1 MDTFETVRR
10 QLGSASCSEKYNASQ
25 NGNAGALGSSKL
37 QNVKYFVVLP
47 QFAEGMLERVPNA
60 DMPQK

>member
-10 QLGSASCSEKYNASQ
+10 QLGSASCSEKYNVSQ

-47 QFAEGMLERVPNA
+47 QFAE
-60 DMPQK
+60 